1 MPLGR
6 TLQAIGVAEYDHRGD
21 REQQV
26 FKLLHDLAREL
37 RGIVPGHYLV
47 PVSQGVGNL
56 PLGLWVSILD
66 PDVTT
71 TPTKGI
77 YVVFLYNENRTT
89 VTLSLN
95 QGVSAASVRAREL
108 GMPAKQLLRQE
119 AAAVR
124 QPLAARAEY
133 DDLETTIELGPTNL
147 LSKYEAGNIYGVT
160 WDLAQLPPD
169 DDIQEAVLRFLNLY
183 ADVVQLKEALVLGAG
198 NAQIPPR
205 DPDLKPSKAEREFK
219 PKSDSD
225 YRAHIEAAEQVRS
238 RPHER
243 LVARLGKWAANRGFQ
258 PNTNVHPRDLVLHR
272 DDQELLVEVKVFA
285 AGRPKGPL
293 RECVGQLL
301 EYRHFFCDEHTPLV
315 AALSEHPG
323 EAYLELLY
331 GVEHRRG
338 LAG

>member
-1 MPLGR
+1 MPLGQ
-6 TLQAIGVAEYDHRGD
+6 TLQAIGAAEYDHRGD

-47 PVSQGVGNL
+47 PVSEGVGNL

-77 YVVFLYNENRTT
+77 YVVFLYDANRTT

-95 QGVSAASVRAREL
+95 QGVSSASVRAREL

-124 QPLAARAEY
+124 QPMAARAEY
-133 DDLETTIELGPTNL
+133 DDLETTIELGSTNL

-160 WDLAQLPPD
+160 WDLAQLPPN

-183 ADVVQLKEALVLGAG
+183 ADIVQLKEALVLGAG

-205 DPDLKPSKAEREFK
+205 DRTS
-219 PKSDSD
+219 S
-225 YRAHIEAAEQVRS
+225 
-238 RPHER
+238 
-243 LVARLGKWAANRGFQ
+243 
-258 PNTNVHPRDLVLHR
+258 
-272 DDQELLVEVKVFA
+272 
-285 AGRPKGPL
+285 PL
-293 RECVGQLL
+293 RASASSSP
-301 EYRHFFCDEHTPLV
+301 RATPTTAHT
-315 AALSEHPG
+315 
-323 EAYLELLY
+323 
-331 GVEHRRG
+331 
-338 LAG
+338 